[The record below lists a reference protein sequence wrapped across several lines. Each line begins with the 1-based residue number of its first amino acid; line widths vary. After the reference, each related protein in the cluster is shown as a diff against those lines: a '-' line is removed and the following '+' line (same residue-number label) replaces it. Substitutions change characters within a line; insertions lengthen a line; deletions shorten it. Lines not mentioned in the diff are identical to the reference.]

1 MRKVE
6 MTNEVIDK
14 ILQSLCEEGGCTHT
28 EKSSIV
34 LGFIGGRSAMISWRR
49 EFNYISIT
57 PVMIA
62 ACAKAWSEKDLDEY
76 YRDFMTDV
84 EKRLPKEYIFK
95 KEQIIEGSCI
105 IYNVFTNEEERG

>member
-1 MRKVE
+1 
-6 MTNEVIDK
+6 MTNEVIGD
-14 ILQSLCEEGGCTHT
+14 ILSHLCEEGGCTHT

-62 ACAKAWSEKDLDEY
+62 ACAKAWSEKDLNEY
-76 YRDFMTDV
+76 YEWFMTDV

-105 IYNVFTNEEERG
+105 IYNVFKED